1 MGGVRLPQL
10 NAFTSKAAW
19 TYLEQAVEW
28 TSSAAC
34 NLEVLFS
41 MRASRKM
48 KVAPCCTFV
57 AHQYLNWYSATGFES
72 KMACFWCFCV
82 F

>member
-19 TYLEQAVEW
+19 TCLEQAVEW
-28 TSSAAC
+28 SSSAAC

-57 AHQYLNWYSATGFES
+57 AH
-72 KMACFWCFCV
+72 
-82 F
+82 

>member
-19 TYLEQAVEW
+19 TCLEQAVEW
-28 TSSAAC
+28 ASSAAC

-41 MRASRKM
+41 MQASRK
-48 KVAPCCTFV
+48 
-57 AHQYLNWYSATGFES
+57 
-72 KMACFWCFCV
+72 
-82 F
+82 